1 MMTMAMFETPGGVL
15 PPLCLRLV
23 IYRFFASP
31 HACRLSLTAGDD
43 EAGNDEAG
51 DDEAGD
57 VEAGDDEAGDDE
69 AGDEEASDRDTNGDS
84 PDVSMLLQGVC
95 LHCLI

>member
-1 MMTMAMFETPGGVL
+1 M

-43 EAGNDEAG
+43 EAG
-51 DDEAGD
+51 DD
-57 VEAGDDEAGDDE
+57 EAGDDEAGDDE
-69 AGDEEASDRDTNGDS
+69 ASDGDTDGDS
-84 PDVSMLLQGVC
+84 PDVSILQPSQVPLSKC
-95 LHCLI
+95 DICQEDQELVLKF

>member
-1 MMTMAMFETPGGVL
+1 M
-15 PPLCLRLV
+15 

-51 DDEAGD
+51 DDKAGDDEAGD

-69 AGDEEASDRDTNGDS
+69 DGDDEASVGDTNGDS
-84 PDVSMLLQGVC
+84 PDVSTLQPSQVPLSKRDIC
-95 LHCLI
+95 Q